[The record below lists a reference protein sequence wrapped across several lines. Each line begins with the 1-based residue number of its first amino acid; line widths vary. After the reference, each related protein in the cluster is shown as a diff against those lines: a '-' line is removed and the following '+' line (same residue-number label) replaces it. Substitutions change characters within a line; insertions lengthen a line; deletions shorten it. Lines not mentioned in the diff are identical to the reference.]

1 VSLNF
6 GKTLAF
12 AFPGMKDP
20 DPGENGIF
28 VSLDLGSA
36 KDFVTG
42 KFPNLMIKPKK
53 NPDHIGIFPIKVT
66 IKDDNKLPQTATYSL
81 DLVIKGEKVNASSSS
96 ANKSVPLLPSVV
108 LPNFVKK
115 ANLNKNLKTNPI

>member
-12 AFPGMKDP
+12 AFPDMKDP

-42 KFPNLMIKPKK
+42 KFPNLMIKPTK
-53 NPDHIGIFPIKVT
+53 NPDHIGTFPIKVT
-66 IKDDNKLPQTATYSL
+66 IKDDNKLPQTATYSF

-96 ANKSVPLLPSVV
+96 
-108 LPNFVKK
+108 
-115 ANLNKNLKTNPI
+115 TN